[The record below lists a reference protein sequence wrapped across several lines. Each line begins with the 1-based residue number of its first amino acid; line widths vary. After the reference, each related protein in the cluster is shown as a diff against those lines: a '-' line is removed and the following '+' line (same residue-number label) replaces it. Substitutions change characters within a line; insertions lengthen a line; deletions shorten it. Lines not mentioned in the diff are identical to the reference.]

1 MALSLKDFVF
11 QTGTVTTDSN
21 SEVTIALSCFLP
33 GEIPCIVVSTY
44 DVTGN
49 ANANVTDLTLT
60 GTAWTAK
67 IITSAPNTVV
77 QYKAISATSG
87 DANAPSLMTQNL
99 FDIITQNNQQ
109 IQIQTS

>member
-1 MALSLKDFVF
+1 MTLRLKDFVF
-11 QTGTVTTDSN
+11 QTGATTTDSN
-21 SEVTIALSCFLP
+21 SEATITLSCFLP

-49 ANANVTDLTLT
+49 ANANVTDLTLN
-60 GTAWTAK
+60 GTTWTAK
-67 IITSAPNTVV
+67 IITSAPNIVV

-87 DANAPSLMTQNL
+87 DSNAPHLMTQDL